1 MTYFHGIHVSEP
13 VTGVRPILEKSTAVI
28 GLLATATAPAGAETT
43 ALNETF
49 PLNRP
54 VLITDVRSAIGAAG
68 TGGSLKTALEE
79 IANQG
84 SPLVIVVRVTAGV
97 DAAATNTA
105 MIGGTT
111 AGVYSGM
118 QAFLAAEQ
126 ELGVRPRIFGAPGFD
141 TQPVTAALVIVA
153 KRLRGFVY
161 ASAFGAATVATA
173 VTYRGGF
180 SDRELMLIWPDA
192 TGWAGKAI
200 AAAMGLRAV
209 IDETVG
215 WHKSLSNVAIAGFT
229 GLTKDVHFDIR
240 DSSSDAGV
248 LNEGQ
253 VTTIVRF
260 SGYRFWGNRTCSDE
274 PLFAFE
280 TATRSAQAIQDAIAD
295 GLAWA
300 IDKPMTLGLVRDII
314 ETINATLRRWKNEG
328 RIIGG
333 TAYFDPTL
341 NPAEQLSAGQL
352 VIDYDFTPVAP
363 LEGLQLN
370 QRITGKYYV
379 GFGDALLGATAN

>member
-13 VTGVRPILEKSTAVI
+13 VTGVRPILEKSLAII
-28 GLLATATAPAGAETT
+28 GILATATAAVGAPTV
-43 ALNETF
+43 ALDEAF

-54 VLITDVRSAIGAAG
+54 VLITDVRSAIGVAG
-68 TGGSLKTALEE
+68 TGGTLKDALEQ

-84 SPLVIVVRVTAGV
+84 SPLVVVVRVEPGV
-97 DAAATNTA
+97 DEAEMNANL
-105 MIGGTT
+105 IGGT
-111 AGVYSGM
+111 ADGIYSGM

-126 ELGVRPRIFGAPGFD
+126 VLGVRPRIFGAPGFD
-141 TQPVTAALVIVA
+141 TQEVVAALVIVA

-161 ASAFGAATVATA
+161 AAADGALTVAA
-173 VTYRGGF
+173 AILYRQEF

-192 TGWAGKAI
+192 TGWEGKAI

-209 IDETVG
+209 IDEREG

-229 GLTKDVHFDIR
+229 GLTRDVHFVIR

-253 VTTIVRF
+253 VTTIVRLT
-260 SGYRFWGNRTCSDE
+260 GYRFWGNRTCSDE

-300 IDKPMTLGLVRDII
+300 IDKPMTVGLVRDII

-333 TAYFDPTL
+333 EAWFDAAL
-341 NPAEQLSAGQL
+341 NPAEQLAAGKL
-352 VIDYDFTPVAP
+352 VIDYDFTPVSP

-370 QRITGKYYV
+370 QRITGKYYQ
-379 GFGDALLGATAN
+379 GFGDALLGATPN

>member
-1 MTYFHGIHVSEP
+1 MTFFHGIHVSEP
-13 VTGVRPILEKSTAVI
+13 VTGVRPILEKSTAII
-28 GLLATATAPAGAETT
+28 GLIATATAAAGAPSA
-43 ALNETF
+43 ALDAAF

-54 VLITDVRSAIGAAG
+54 VLITDVRSAVGVAG
-68 TGGSLKTALEE
+68 TGGTLAKALGE

-84 SPLVIVVRVTAGV
+84 SPLIIVVRVAAGADEAETTLNV
-97 DAAATNTA
+97 
-105 MIGGTT
+105 IGGTT
-111 AGVYSGM
+111 DGVYSGM
-118 QAFLAAEQ
+118 QALLAAETQ
-126 ELGVRPRIFGAPGFD
+126 LGVRPRILGAPGLD
-141 TQPVTAALVIVA
+141 TQDVTTALVIVA

-161 ASAFGAATVATA
+161 AACDGALTVSAAIL
-173 VTYRGGF
+173 YREEF

-209 IDETVG
+209 IDEKVG
-215 WHKSLSNVAIAGFT
+215 WHKSLSNVAVAGFT
-229 GLTKDVHFDIR
+229 GITSDVQFDIR

-248 LNEGQ
+248 LNADQ
-253 VTTIVRF
+253 VTTIVRLT
-260 SGYRFWGNRTCSDE
+260 GYRFWGNRTCSDE

-295 GLAWA
+295 GLIWA
-300 IDKPMTLGLVRDII
+300 IDKPMTVGLVRDIE
-314 ETINATLRRWKNEG
+314 ETINAKLRQWKNEG

-333 TAYFDPTL
+333 TVWFDPAL

-352 VIDYDFTPVAP
+352 VIDYDFTAVAP

-370 QRITGKYYV
+370 QRITGKYYQ
-379 GFGDALLGATAN
+379 GFGDALLGAAGN